1 MTNPVVA
8 NNDRAVEPE
17 EAAALRAWE
26 ASGRPPIPLV
36 TDREGDVHRMTTRL
50 EDVLSGG
57 RPSGARYRA
66 AALAW
71 VAAHCANQPERPAP
85 GR

>member
-1 MTNPVVA
+1 MA
-8 NNDRAVEPE
+8 GSGRAVAPQ

-26 ASGRPPIPLV
+26 ASGRPPMPLA
-36 TDREGDVHRMTTRL
+36 TDREGDVQLMTTRL
-50 EDVLSGG
+50 EKVLSGG
-57 RPSGARYRA
+57 RPSGTRYRS

-71 VAAHCANQPERPAP
+71 IAAHCANRPKRPAP